1 MITKTIPSTGERI
14 PAIGLGTYRAFNPL
28 PNNSKTDLEQVL
40 NLFFQAGGTLID
52 TSPMYGEAESVI
64 GQLLKKNKSNSQPF
78 IATKVW
84 TTGQKNG
91 IKEMNS
97 SLSKLGY
104 NNIDLMQV
112 HNLVDADT
120 QLTTLKEWQQAGI
133 IKYIGITHYTDDAF
147 DELSYYLK
155 KYPEI
160 DFCQFPYSIARRKA
174 EKYFLALCDDLEVAT
189 LINRPF
195 EQDDLFTIVQNYE
208 LPELAKEFEC
218 TSWSQFFLKYILGHK
233 GVTCVIPATSRPNH
247 MADNLVSGTG
257 RLPDINELKRMAK
270 YFDTL

>member
-1 MITKTIPSTGERI
+1 MMTKTIPSTGEPI
-14 PAIGLGTYRAFNPL
+14 PAIGLGTYRAFNTS
-28 PNNSKTDLEQVL
+28 PNHSNEYLEQVL
-40 NLFFQAGGTLID
+40 NFFFQAGGTVID

-64 GQLLKKNKSNSQPF
+64 GQLLKKNKSNKQPF

-84 TTGQKNG
+84 TTGQQNG
-91 IKEMNS
+91 LKEMNS
-97 SLSKLGY
+97 SLGKLGY
-104 NNIDLMQV
+104 NSIDLMQV

-120 QLTTLKEWQQAGI
+120 QLSTLKEWQQEGI

-147 DELSYYLK
+147 SELSYYLK

-160 DFCQFPYSIARRKA
+160 NFCQFPYSIARRTA

-195 EQDDLFTIVQNYE
+195 EQDNLFASVQNYQ
-208 LPELAKEFEC
+208 LPEWAKEFGC
-218 TSWSQFFLKYILGHK
+218 VSWSQFFLKYILGHK
-233 GVTCVIPATSRPNH
+233 GVTCAIPATSRPEH
-247 MADNLVSGTG
+247 MADNLVSGIG